1 MSGYSDTATKQEKA
15 VIVLGAGL
23 RGERVTDL
31 LARRLDAAYDYHLEN
46 PNAVIVVTGGQG
58 PGEDIPE
65 ARAMKAYLVE
75 KGVPEKQI
83 LEEASSTSTEENFC
97 FAREILEQHGLSQDE
112 PVAYVTNAFHCYRAA
127 KYAAAAGFTNVNAIP
142 ASIGFSSVFPCYMRE
157 VMAVLYYWVFRT

>member
-1 MSGYSDTATKQEKA
+1 M
-15 VIVLGAGL
+15 IVLGAGL

-97 FAREILEQHGLSQDE
+97 FAREIWNS
-112 PVAYVTNAFHCYRAA
+112 T
-127 KYAAAAGFTNVNAIP
+127 
-142 ASIGFSSVFPCYMRE
+142 
-157 VMAVLYYWVFRT
+157 VFRRTNPSRMSPMRSIVTAQQNTLPPQASQM